1 MRNSFIK
8 IAIAAIL
15 LVLVG
20 CGSAKDENSCIT
32 KSRQDVIISWGEYD
46 MKNNQLIRG
55 YAIKTDMTIREIYNL
70 RDSVGVDTLAI
81 ADMDLYCDM
90 DAKLMNTIIKVQK
103 LNVPADTVRFVRYS
117 NLATEYSLNGF
128 WNNRLKAI
136 GSKEYRE
143 VFGILN
149 TISPIKFEE

>member
-1 MRNSFIK
+1 MRYSFIK
-8 IAIAAIL
+8 IVIAIIL
-15 LVLVG
+15 LVLAG
-20 CGSAKDENSCIT
+20 CGSAKDENSCIS

-55 YAIKTDMTIREIYNL
+55 YAIKTDMTIRKLYNL
-70 RDSVGVDTLAI
+70 RDSVGADTLAI
-81 ADMDLYCDM
+81 ADMDLYCEM

-117 NLATEYSLNGF
+117 NLATEYNLNGF

-143 VFGILN
+143 VFSILN